1 MGSRGGVL
9 TSRRHGRVMPIAVL
23 LAGLIACLPS
33 SASADWIASAY
44 LGHVWTR
51 SSTVTLTLPDQQTAV
66 EIAGVRYR
74 AESLQSPQYYG
85 YRITWIPDQHR
96 WIGIEAEVI
105 HAKVFAE
112 ADRAVHFRGTL
123 HGAGVDASLPLN
135 SVVQRLAMSHGLNF
149 LFANVALRRELG
161 PVDSQGTGRFVLV
174 GRVGAGPTLP
184 HAEST
189 IEHVNRD
196 QYESGGLGAQ
206 VAGGVEATVWRRLAV
221 VGEYKFTWVSPEI
234 DVAGG
239 QATIPARSH
248 HVVGGLAYRF

>member
-1 MGSRGGVL
+1 
-9 TSRRHGRVMPIAVL
+9 
-23 LAGLIACLPS
+23 
-33 SASADWIASAY
+33 
-44 LGHVWTR
+44 
-51 SSTVTLTLPDQQTAV
+51 V
-66 EIAGVRYR
+66 EYR
-74 AESLQSPQYYG
+74 AESLTSPQYYG
-85 YRITWIPDQHR
+85 YRVTWVPDQHR

-112 ADRAVHFRGTL
+112 ADRFVSIRGTL
-123 HGAGVDASLPLN
+123 RGAEVDGSFPLR

-149 LFANVALRRELG
+149 ILANIALRRELG
-161 PVDSQGTGRFVLV
+161 PVDAGGRPPFALV
-174 GRVGAGPTLP
+174 VRVGAGPTIP

-189 IEHVNRD
+189 VEHVNRD

-206 VAGGVEATVWRRLAV
+206 LAGGVEATVWRRLLV
-221 VGEYKFTWVSPEI
+221 LGEYKFTWASPEI

>member
-1 MGSRGGVL
+1 M
-9 TSRRHGRVMPIAVL
+9 TSRRRARLTPIVAMLV
-23 LAGLIACLPS
+23 GLVVCLPS

-51 SSTVTLTLPDQQTAV
+51 SSAVTLTLPEQQTAV
-66 EIAGVRYR
+66 EIAGVEYR
-74 AESLQSPQYYG
+74 AESLTSPQYYG
-85 YRITWIPDQHR
+85 YRVTWVPDQHR

-112 ADRAVHFRGTL
+112 AGRFVSIRGTL
-123 HGAGVDASLPLN
+123 RGAEVDGSFPLR

-149 LFANVALRRELG
+149 ILANIALRRELG
-161 PVDSQGTGRFVLV
+161 PVDAEGRPPFALV
-174 GRVGAGPTLP
+174 VRVGAGPTIP

-189 IEHVNRD
+189 VEHLNRD

-206 VAGGVEATVWRRLAV
+206 LAGGVEATVWRRLLV
-221 VGEYKFTWVSPEI
+221 LGEYKFTWASPEI